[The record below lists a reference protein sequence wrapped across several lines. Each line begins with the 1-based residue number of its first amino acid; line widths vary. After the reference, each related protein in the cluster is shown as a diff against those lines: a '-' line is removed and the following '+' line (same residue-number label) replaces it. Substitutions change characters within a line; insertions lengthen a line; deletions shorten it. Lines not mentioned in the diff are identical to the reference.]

1 MRRARTRRLAV
12 TLLLAGYPSLASAQA
27 HSGGSTELADRAR
40 AALAPLSALVG
51 QWEGDAWAVTGPGP
65 RKRYRQFE
73 DVVHGAGG
81 TVLIVRGTGRSMQAP
96 DSGQVAFEAA
106 AMIWFDPDSSK
117 LRMRAHRAEGLSIVP
132 EIELRPDTLV
142 WGFPVPGGRV
152 RYVIAYNRT
161 DWHEV
166 GHFLREGAAPMLFI
180 DMRLK
185 RKP

>member
-1 MRRARTRRLAV
+1 
-12 TLLLAGYPSLASAQA
+12 
-27 HSGGSTELADRAR
+27 
-40 AALAPLSALVG
+40 
-51 QWEGDAWAVTGPGP
+51 VTGPGP

-152 RYVIAYNRT
+152 RCVIAYNRT